1 MIDKKYPCSLKFSK
15 VNLYMLCRYGHIPL
29 KKRVKIAQNWYDGIC
44 QRATPLKW
52 KTK

>member
-1 MIDKKYPCSLKFSK
+1 MPILIKVHLSK
-15 VNLYMLCRYGHIPL
+15 SKCLCRYGHIPL

-44 QRATPLKW
+44 KRATPLKW